1 MLIPKV
7 GDYMHKVQR
16 DLVPSHRKIVTDWML
31 EVGWPLL
38 LLLLLL
44 TIIVIYYLLFIV
56 IIAGGGLTFFL
67 EVDWPMT
74 IISDIS
80 IFKVIKI

>member
-1 MLIPKV
+1 MILLIPKV

-31 EVGWPLL
+31 EVGGPLL
-38 LLLLLL
+38 LS
-44 TIIVIYYLLFIV
+44 II

-67 EVDWPMT
+67 EVD
-74 IISDIS
+74 
-80 IFKVIKI
+80 

>member
-31 EVGWPLL
+31 EVGGPLFL
-38 LLLLLL
+38 S
-44 TIIVIYYLLFIV
+44 IF
-56 IIAGGGLTFFL
+56 IIAGGGLTIIVIYLLSIAGGGLTIFFGGGL
-67 EVDWPMT
+67 TNDHYQ
-74 IISDIS
+74 
-80 IFKVIKI
+80 